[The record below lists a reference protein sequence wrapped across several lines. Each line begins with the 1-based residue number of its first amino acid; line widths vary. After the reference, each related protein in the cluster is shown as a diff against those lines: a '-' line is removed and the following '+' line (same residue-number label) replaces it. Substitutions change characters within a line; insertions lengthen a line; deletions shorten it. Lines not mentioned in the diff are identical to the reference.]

1 MEETAMKKSS
11 IGFIKV
17 FLAFVLVL
25 SLIVPACPEKAKA
38 AGNVLSDYFSKGLD
52 KVKPAN
58 PVIDSS
64 DAAYIYA
71 TIKQDDQMLKLL
83 RDYDQSLENLDYDV
97 AEYCDFDLKYNLTAL
112 DIGYQFDISVDG
124 SAWQYNKSF
133 DDCYSMDR
141 YSGGFTYLEGA
152 GTAYT
157 DNNVTLTVMEAGAAD
172 SGILK
177 KTVKNG
183 EFDLKNHVY
192 KIRVRYAL
200 MYMDLKTEEWVN
212 YFSDWSD
219 ETSFGK
225 TTNQTLE
232 IPDEFPVPDMS
243 APQRELNEDG
253 VWGSYVSAMFD
264 ISKDITDLETT
275 LTVAAGLFQPLMIV
289 CEAAVDDLTEKKF
302 EDVSLA
308 NAVWMSVGRRGI
320 GLNGHDYTEAKTRIL
335 LRTKIVCEQLDK
347 SSKYDYAV
355 DQVKNLKVKT
365 TKTTSLKLTWSKV
378 AGAESYEIYD
388 ANNKLV
394 ATSKTNSVTI
404 KKLKAGTGYDF
415 KVRAVVDKVFVGL
428 FSDVLKAPTKP
439 KKVGISSL
447 NSNAADTVLVNYKK
461 VAGTGYEL
469 QFATD
474 KKFKNNL
481 EKVNVED
488 IKTVSYTEKLSKA
501 SGKTY
506 YVRVRAYITYGGKT
520 VYGAWGKIKSIKVK

>member
-1 MEETAMKKSS
+1 
-11 IGFIKV
+11 
-17 FLAFVLVL
+17 
-25 SLIVPACPEKAKA
+25 
-38 AGNVLSDYFSKGLD
+38 
-52 KVKPAN
+52 
-58 PVIDSS
+58 
-64 DAAYIYA
+64 
-71 TIKQDDQMLKLL
+71 
-83 RDYDQSLENLDYDV
+83 
-97 AEYCDFDLKYNLTAL
+97 
-112 DIGYQFDISVDG
+112 
-124 SAWQYNKSF
+124 
-133 DDCYSMDR
+133 
-141 YSGGFTYLEGA
+141 
-152 GTAYT
+152 
-157 DNNVTLTVMEAGAAD
+157 
-172 SGILK
+172 
-177 KTVKNG
+177 
-183 EFDLKNHVY
+183 
-192 KIRVRYAL
+192 
-200 MYMDLKTEEWVN
+200 
-212 YFSDWSD
+212 
-219 ETSFGK
+219 
-225 TTNQTLE
+225 
-232 IPDEFPVPDMS
+232 
-243 APQRELNEDG
+243 
-253 VWGSYVSAMFD
+253 MFD
-264 ISKDITDLETT
+264 ISKDITDLETA
-275 LTVAAGLFQPLMIV
+275 LTVGAGLFQPLMIV
-289 CEAAVDDLTEKKF
+289 CEAAVDDPTEKKF

-308 NAVWMSVGRRGI
+308 NAVWMSVDRRGI

-388 ANNKLV
+388 ANTKLV

-447 NSNAADTVLVNYKK
+447 KSNAADTVLVNYKK

-481 EKVNVED
+481 VKAKVED

-501 SGKTY
+501 TGKTC

-520 VYGAWGKIKSIKVK
+520 VYGAWGKVKSIKVK